1 MLRTTFGADRRL
13 RRLLPWIVARFRSRS
28 CWVQRSGWLHTR
40 GRVSNHFKLPLHSMP
55 GLSCSL
61 VVQTESEVDG
71 NPPPRANLGA
81 PSSPPPPP
89 FPPFPRVGPRNMC
102 MCIKPDPDS
111 AARDGVGLWLDW
123 CVTARLLCNCVPP
136 LKRKGCRYSPPLPG
150 PILPLTSISHGC
162 PPLRRGCRVHHA
174 SPPPGSEL
182 ARSLGEV

>member
-13 RRLLPWIVARFRSRS
+13 LHLPPWIVARFRSRS
-28 CWVQRSGWLHTR
+28 CWVQRSDWLHTR
-40 GRVSNHFKLPLHSMP
+40 GRVSNHFKLPLHGMP

-123 CVTARLLCNCVPP
+123 CVTARLLCNCVSSAGS
-136 LKRKGCRYSPPLPG
+136 RGVGVSPRLQVPSRP
-150 PILPLTSISHGC
+150 
-162 PPLRRGCRVHHA
+162 
-174 SPPPGSEL
+174 
-182 ARSLGEV
+182 